1 MKKRQ
6 ARQNKLLLFNDV
18 LKQLNMYTIAL
29 NKNIGI
35 FLKKFTEI
43 N

>member
-1 MKKRQ
+1 MKK
-6 ARQNKLLLFNDV
+6 QNKLLLVNDV

-35 FLKKFTEI
+35 LLKQFTEI